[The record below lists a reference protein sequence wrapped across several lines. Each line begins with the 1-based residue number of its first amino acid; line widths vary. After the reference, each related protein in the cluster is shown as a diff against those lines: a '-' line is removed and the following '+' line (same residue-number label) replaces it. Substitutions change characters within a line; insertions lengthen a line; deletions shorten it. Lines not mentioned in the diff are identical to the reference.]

1 MEEKSK
7 SKLLEVLWNYC
18 NDEICFKLEGILDI
32 VNDAPLTKRGIL
44 SVISWIYDPLGL
56 LAPAVVELKF
66 SQACARAN
74 DLGTAHLL
82 MR

>member
-1 MEEKSK
+1 MTKFVSSLKEFWI
-7 SKLLEVLWNYC
+7 LLMMP
-18 NDEICFKLEGILDI
+18 
-32 VNDAPLTKRGIL
+32 PLTKRGIL

-82 MR
+82 VR